1 MENERVFYEIKGTVR
16 GHGGAPVRLAHVTL
30 WWRHIRA
37 RKRLAESRTSDDGR
51 YHLRYELPK
60 EPPQPVLIEVEVELE
75 GLTPVKSPLREAQ
88 RALEIDLDFEPQD
101 VSRWSGLLQKLA
113 PLLEGLK
120 LTDLVENAN
129 HQDLSFLAKETGE
142 ASETLMQVAL
152 SARLEALFLI
162 PAPVFFAFL
171 SQRVPPTIP
180 SPLLDASDSFT
191 LIDALVQ
198 NIASLIF
205 ALTPGPQTTTLTAAV
220 ETELIGPQFAKQIPE
235 LVNQLQSRRVTNLLN
250 QPFSTG
256 NVTLAQIL
264 DVVALAKDKQA
275 AFSQALANN
284 DQRMRDFWRELKTG
298 KLGISASDA
307 ASIQRA
313 LSLGALVKNHI
324 PLLRTL
330 EAQFVAGK
338 YTALSQLAT
347 LSKADWVALVK
358 DTGPPANIDAAGD
371 ADPVEVFASVVYA
384 RVTRAYPTLALSSRV
399 SQSAIV
405 PAQEREPLTHFF
417 RNNSDLE
424 LLRTNLA
431 VYLEQKGSAAFEGI
445 DADQRPAVLAHART
459 FQRVLRV
466 APTVDAAQSLLTVG
480 IRSAAQIANL
490 GRQQFF
496 ERATAIGFTKREAN
510 QAYAVAAHR
519 YARVVTLYMQMNRE
533 AIGIW
538 PKAIGDFSRLAD
550 PIDNAITRDQ
560 SLATLFGSQDYCAI
574 EDCTSV
580 LSPAAYLCDL
590 LLWLR
595 NHPQGGHTALDVLD
609 GRRPDIRQ
617 LLLNCP
623 NTDIELPYIDL
634 VNELLA
640 DKISPPTDPSSTI
653 NPIFKQTTEGATT
666 AQLRAAPEYFNQQA
680 FVTLFSAFYPQTLPY
695 SAGLDELRTYLQHWN
710 LPLWQLRQALLPL
723 SGGTTAQQA
732 AVAAERLGMN
742 TQAESLVTIPN
753 FITSAQAWNVN
764 DFTSGPNGLASVPV
778 FLSASFLKYDSL
790 LELLESTWV
799 QGGLGIKLTGLNDTC
814 DTSEMA
820 LSPAPLDPGFLD
832 RAHRFLRLWIATGY
846 KMWEQDLLLEA
857 PSVGAGVLNQQTLVN
872 LQAFWEVQKQTRLAV
887 NQLLAFYQDID
898 TKQHRDPDGTITRS
912 LYEQVFLN
920 PTVTWIA
927 PDPDLVQLPSGGAI
941 GDVVLSDHVKAIQP
955 ALGVSA
961 ADMAMLFSLT
971 NNQLTLSNLS
981 LIYRVNALAKVSKYS
996 LSSLL
1001 TVARLLNPTAL
1012 TPVAAL
1018 APLFASPA
1026 DTLNFLSEA
1035 VNVQKSSLSLDAT
1048 TYLLTPP
1055 APVVVGA
1062 STTLTA
1068 AITSAQTTITVAS
1081 DAGFPA
1087 PSFYIQI
1094 GSEILL
1100 VTGVSGA
1107 GNTTWTVVRGQQGTA
1122 AASASIG
1129 AVVKPAGNGG
1139 WNTTTQMTLTN
1150 IASALVAVQQA
1161 IMQLLSASTAL
1172 AANITATDT
1181 TITVS
1186 NDTGFPAAPFS
1197 VYIGSE
1203 ILQVTGVSGAGNTT
1217 WTVLRGQQGTT
1228 AAAAAAGAAVTPTS
1242 GDLDGAVIAA
1252 VAANAH
1258 PTGGSALANDVSALI
1273 LKGLQVPGTGKALI
1287 AVLEDPAFVA
1297 PVGTI
1302 TISGTPAA
1310 GDRLQ
1315 TTLNPIAGAPVTVTY
1330 TLVAGDAGDVNQ
1342 TAIHFAQAINASPA
1356 ITGPTAFLA
1365 SATASGAVITLTSLT
1380 PFAPGSNVTSNNSTT
1395 PGGAA
1400 HVAVSPDVTVLNS
1413 APAATQAAFPDQF
1426 LAIQLFD
1433 KVAVLV
1439 RGLKLVVSDLSWL
1452 LDNAAVYGGLDFAQL
1467 PVAPTQAAVNLTLL
1481 LTTLLL
1487 IKLARTFTAA
1497 AQTAPVRTLYD
1508 LISGVNSGSL
1518 ATEAQAQSALAGISG
1533 WPLADIEAFAPP
1545 LALAFPL
1552 SYKQPATYAALRT
1565 LETMSSA
1572 VNGSGPVA
1580 PAASTT
1586 LTAAITGAQTSITV
1600 ASAIGFPAPNF
1611 YINIG
1616 AEILLVTAVSG
1627 ADNTTWTVLRGQ
1639 QGSTASAATL
1649 GAAVTP
1655 TYGAQIV
1662 TWGSVPADEISAE
1675 SLAASALGVLKAQ
1688 QLDETS
1694 WVALAPAL
1702 MNPIRE
1708 RRSAALQAY
1717 LIGQRDGSGKLI
1729 YGDANGLFDYFLI
1742 DVKMTSCQTTSR
1754 VVQAYVAVQIFVE
1767 RCLMNLETTMWNSA
1781 SPGVVVDLTKDDT
1794 WVEWQWM
1801 KRYRV
1806 WEANREVFLYPENW
1820 LIESERPSRTEI
1832 YQKLEQE
1839 VHQGQ
1844 STADYLQTVALNYV
1858 DRLDGLAHLQ
1868 VTGTASDPS
1877 TGTIYV
1883 VGRSLTDPPVFYLR
1897 SLSNGVWTGW
1907 KQITLDIKAH
1917 QAIPAV
1923 YAGRVCVFW
1932 IEIKVA
1938 NEPKPTTPSAQA
1950 TTYPV
1955 SNITDRYVSIGV
1967 NFSIFRN
1974 GSWSPVQAAK
1984 GKLFDKPIFDPTKQ
1998 AGDAKTIEALY
2009 TLKVQRPP
2017 ATPGY
2022 GTALFLDV
2030 FRLGEF
2036 NVKNMYNE
2044 PNDPMNYE
2052 VTGIDES
2059 KAVHLGRGVFN
2070 GHFSDLELNNME
2082 VPGVYPD
2089 NFLESGV
2096 GFAFGRPLLSHA
2108 KSTYGPDAQPLIPL
2122 SPVEP
2127 DLTGESG
2134 LSPVAGA
2141 LAAFPDATHGSTQTL
2156 QLNFHSL
2163 GGLEQNSGPLVNRC
2177 VKPLRIVGPS
2187 SDLSFDPTSYFFFQ
2201 DSYRCY
2207 YVDVPKYYWNG
2218 SFFSPVIPSDPNTV
2232 PFELIYRFH
2241 PFYHPFTRLIWNQL
2255 GAGGFDLLYD
2265 PRLQQAPDRTDPS
2278 YADVFSFQ
2286 DYYQPTWRVQWDLAS
2301 VTTTLAA
2308 PITSADGMI
2317 TVTNDIWIPEPTF
2330 LVRIGSEILQV
2341 TAAGGTDR
2349 TAWTVLRGQQGTA
2362 AAAAAKGAVV
2372 TPLPASQDRQFLDFG
2387 PSAAFSVYNWELF
2400 YHIPLYIA
2408 QMLSQN
2414 QQFED
2419 SLKWF
2424 HYIFNPTRQS
2434 SDPVPERFWITK
2446 PFHDLT
2452 SDQILQQQ
2460 IERLLTAV
2468 NHGDPDAVAQIQSWR
2483 RNPFNPFAL
2492 ADLRPVAYMKST
2504 VMSYLDNLIAWADN
2518 LFASESREALSEAT
2532 LIYVIAAEI
2541 LGPTPSAITPPPH
2554 ADKSYDQLE
2563 PSLDAFAN
2571 AMVDIENVVGPDAS
2585 VIQDAGPNNGNMPAP
2600 QTFYFKIPSNPKL
2613 LAYWTTVADRLNKLR
2628 HCQNIAGGALQLALF
2643 DAPIDPGLLIAAQA
2657 AGVDLSSVLTDLGA
2671 ALPNYRFTALYTQ
2684 ALDFVNAVRAYGSAV
2699 QAALEKTDAGA
2710 LALLQQTLQQQLL
2723 ADGDDVAQWQ
2733 VDQAQKNL
2741 DALQEALNL
2750 AQQKAT
2756 FNHSQNLAN
2765 AAEIIG
2771 TSLHTAS
2778 GILKIIAATT
2788 ATVGAAAAI
2797 APDFT
2802 VGAAGFGGSPVA
2814 VITDGGTH
2822 AARAGHTAGFSLTT
2836 LADILEIGAGLSNTI
2851 GSWQHRK
2858 DNWDEAAN
2866 EADIQIKQTQAQID
2880 AATLALQIAQQN
2892 QQLHQEQID
2901 NIQKQ
2906 IDFLN
2911 DKFTSNSLYDW
2922 MVGSLAATYFQ
2933 SYQLAY
2939 RLCKQVE
2946 RCYQFELAIQNSSFI
2961 QFGYWDSLHKGLL
2974 AGETLNHD
2982 LRRMQASY
2990 LQQNARR
2997 FELSRFISL
3006 ATLAPGGPATSSAL
3020 ENLLVNGFCDF
3031 DIPESLFDN
3040 DYPGHYNRR
3049 LTRVSVTVVYPSPG
3063 KFDNVK
3069 ATLTL
3074 VANKVR
3080 VKTDTDSG
3088 YEEDA
3093 GGSDPRF
3100 IYNFAANSQ
3109 KIAMGNAQDD
3119 PGLFVSAIA
3128 SNIADQR
3135 YLPFENAGAISSWH
3149 LEMQQL
3155 NNEVDLGTV
3164 GDVVLHL
3171 YYTALDGGS
3180 DFRTAVEADLA
3191 ANLPSSG
3198 TKIFSAL
3205 NDFAAPAPTVANP
3218 YPVTPWQAFLVTGAA
3233 QMLTLSISP
3242 SKFPPWTRGKT
3253 ITVSSVT
3260 VLAVAWPPGNFVLV
3274 PQSPLPTAALT
3285 LTPVAGVTE
3294 PNVCAGTIVMPPNSP
3309 LGTWNFQLQ
3318 RQGAPDFQSLSRN
3331 QISDVIL
3338 VVNFDV
3344 A

>member
-1 MENERVFYEIKGTVR
+1 
-16 GHGGAPVRLAHVTL
+16 
-30 WWRHIRA
+30 
-37 RKRLAESRTSDDGR
+37 
-51 YHLRYELPK
+51 
-60 EPPQPVLIEVEVELE
+60 
-75 GLTPVKSPLREAQ
+75 
-88 RALEIDLDFEPQD
+88 
-101 VSRWSGLLQKLA
+101 
-113 PLLEGLK
+113 
-120 LTDLVENAN
+120 
-129 HQDLSFLAKETGE
+129 
-142 ASETLMQVAL
+142 
-152 SARLEALFLI
+152 
-162 PAPVFFAFL
+162 
-171 SQRVPPTIP
+171 
-180 SPLLDASDSFT
+180 
-191 LIDALVQ
+191 VQ

-205 ALTPGPQTTTLTAAV
+205 ALTPELQTNTLTAAV
-220 ETELIGPQFAKQIPE
+220 ETELIGQQFAQQIPD
-235 LVNQLQSRRVTNLLN
+235 LVKQFQSHRVNNLLN
-250 QPFSTG
+250 RPFSTG
-256 NVTLAQIL
+256 NTTLAQIL
-264 DVVALAKDKQA
+264 DVVALPKDKQA
-275 AFSQALANN
+275 AFSEALANN
-284 DQRMRDFWRELKTG
+284 NQRMRDFWRTLKTG
-298 KLGISASDA
+298 QLGVSPSDA
-307 ASIQRA
+307 ESIRQA
-313 LSLGALVKNHI
+313 LSLGALVKNHV
-324 PLLRTL
+324 PLLRAL
-330 EAQFVAGK
+330 ESQFAAGK
-338 YTALSQLAT
+338 YSALSQLAT
-347 LSKADWVALVK
+347 LSKAEWIALVK
-358 DTGPPANIDAAGD
+358 ETGPPSNIDAAGS
-371 ADPVEVFASVVYA
+371 ADPVEVFASVVYS
-384 RVTRAYPTLALSSRV
+384 RVTRAYPTLALSGRV
-399 SQSAIV
+399 GQSAIV
-405 PAQEREPLTHFF
+405 PPQERESLTQFF
-417 RNNSDLE
+417 RNNTDLE
-424 LLRTNLA
+424 LLRANLA
-431 VYLEQKGSAAFEGI
+431 VYLETKGAAAFEGI
-445 DADQRPAVLAHART
+445 NVDQRAAVVAHART

-466 APTVDAAQSLLTVG
+466 APSVDAAQNLLTTG
-480 IRSAAQIANL
+480 ITSATQIANL

-496 ERATAIGFTKREAN
+496 DRATAAGLTKREAN
-510 QAYAVAAHR
+510 QAYTVAAHR
-519 YARVVTLYMQMNRE
+519 YSRALTLYMQLNRD

-538 PKAIGDFSRLAD
+538 PKAIGDVSHLAD
-550 PIDNAITRDQ
+550 PIAQALQRDQ

-595 NHPQGGHTALDVLD
+595 NHPQGGQTALDVLD
-609 GRRPDIRQ
+609 GRRPDIRH

-640 DKISPPTDPSSTI
+640 DKISPPVDPNSKI
-653 NPIFKQTTEGATT
+653 NPIFKQTSQGATQ
-666 AQLRAAPEYFNQQA
+666 AQLRAAPEYFNQNA
-680 FVTLFSAFYPQTLPY
+680 FVTLFSAFYPRTLPY

-723 SGGTTAQQA
+723 SGATVAQQT

-742 TQAESLVTIPN
+742 TQGENLATTPN
-753 FITSAQAWNVN
+753 FITAAQAWNVS
-764 DFTSGPNGLASVPV
+764 DFTSGPNGLATVPI
-778 FLSASFLKYDSL
+778 FLQASFLTYDSL
-790 LELLESTWV
+790 LELLEATWV
-799 QGGLGIKLTGLNDTC
+799 QGGAGIKLAGLNDTC
-814 DTSEMA
+814 DTSVMT
-820 LSPAPLDPGFLD
+820 LSPSPLDPGFLD
-832 RAHRFLRLWIATGY
+832 RAHRFLRLCNATGY
-846 KMWEQDLLLEA
+846 KMWELNHLLVA

-872 LQAFWEVQKQTRLAV
+872 LQTFWQTQTQTRLAV
-887 NQLLAFYQDID
+887 SQLLAFYQDID
-898 TKQHRDPDGTITRS
+898 TKQHRDPDGSIARS
-912 LYEQVFLN
+912 LYEQIFLN

-927 PDPDLVQLPSGGAI
+927 PDPDLVQLPDGGPI
-941 GDVVLSDHVKAIQP
+941 GDMVLSDHAKAIQP

-961 ADMAMLFSLT
+961 ADMATLFSLT
-971 NNQLTLSNLS
+971 DNQLTLTNLS
-981 LIYRVNALAKVSKYS
+981 LMYRVNALAKASKYS
-996 LSSLL
+996 LSNLI
-1001 TVARLLNPTAL
+1001 TVAGLLNPAAA
-1012 TPVAAL
+1012 TPAAAL

-1026 DTLNFLSEA
+1026 ATFNFLSEA
-1035 VNVQKSSLSLDAT
+1035 VNIQKSPLSLDAI

-1055 APVVVGA
+1055 APVVIGA

-1068 AITSAQTTITVAS
+1068 PITSAQSTISVAS

-1087 PSFYIQI
+1087 PNFYIQI
-1094 GSEILL
+1094 GSEILQ
-1100 VTGVSGA
+1100 VTAVGGV
-1107 GNTTWTVVRGQQGTA
+1107 GNTTWTVVRGQQGTTA
-1122 AASASIG
+1122 FSASSG
-1129 AVVKPAGNGG
+1129 AAITPAGNGG
-1139 WNTTTQMTLTN
+1139 WTTTTQMTPAN
-1150 IASALVAVQQA
+1150 IASSLAAVQQA
-1161 IMQLLSASTAL
+1161 ILQLLSASTTL
-1172 AANITATDT
+1172 ASNITAAQPN
-1181 TITVS
+1181 ITVS
-1186 NDTGFPAAPFS
+1186 SDTGFPEPPFF
-1197 VYIGSE
+1197 VYIGTE
-1203 ILQVTGVSGAGNTT
+1203 ILQVTEVSGTGNTT
-1217 WTVLRGQQGTT
+1217 WTVLRARQGTT
-1228 AAAAAAGAAVTPTS
+1228 AAAASSGAAVTPTS
-1242 GDLDGAVIAA
+1242 GDLDGAVIEA
-1252 VAANAH
+1252 VASNAH
-1258 PTGGSALANDVSALI
+1258 PPSGSALANDVSALI
-1273 LKGLQVPGTGKALI
+1273 LQSLQVPGTGKTLLAM
-1287 AVLEDPAFVA
+1287 LEDPAFIA
-1297 PVGTI
+1297 SVGTI
-1302 TISGTPAA
+1302 TISGAPVA
-1310 GDRLQ
+1310 GDQLQ
-1315 TTLNPIAGAPVTVTY
+1315 TALNPIGGAPVTVTY
-1330 TLVAGDAGDVNQ
+1330 TLVASDAGDVNQ
-1342 TAIHFAQAINASPA
+1342 TALHFAQAINASSA
-1356 ITGPTAFLA
+1356 VTGPTAFLA
-1365 SATASGAVITLTSLT
+1365 AATASGAVVTLTSLT
-1380 PFAPGSNVTSNNSTT
+1380 PFAPGSNITSNNSAT

-1400 HVAVSPDVTVLNS
+1400 HVAILPGVTVLNN
-1413 APAATQAAFPDQF
+1413 APTATQAAFPDQF
-1426 LAIQLFD
+1426 RAIQLFD
-1433 KVAVLV
+1433 KAAGVV
-1439 RGLKLVVSDLSWL
+1439 RGLKLVVSDLGWL
-1452 LDNAAVYGGLDFAQL
+1452 LQNASVYGGLDFGQL
-1467 PVAPTQAAVNLTLL
+1467 PVAPAQPAVNLALL

-1497 AQTAPVRTLYD
+1497 AQSAPVRTLYD

-1518 ATEAQAQSALAGISG
+1518 ATEAQAESALAAISG
-1533 WPLADIEAFAPP
+1533 WPLADIEAFVPP
-1545 LALAFPL
+1545 LALAFPA
-1552 SYKQPATYAALRT
+1552 SYEQPSTYAALRT
-1565 LETMSSA
+1565 LETMSNA
-1572 VNGSGPVA
+1572 VNGSGPVT

-1586 LTAAITGAQTSITV
+1586 LTTAITSAQTSITV

-1616 AEILLVTAVSG
+1616 AEILLVTGFSG

-1639 QGSTASAATL
+1639 QGSAAAAALL
-1649 GAAVTP
+1649 GAVVAP

-1662 TWGSVPADEISAE
+1662 TWGGVPADEVSAE

-1688 QLDETS
+1688 QPDEPS
-1694 WVALAPAL
+1694 WLALAPTL

-1717 LIGQRDGSGKLI
+1717 LIGQRDGGGKLI

-1742 DVKMTSCQTTSR
+1742 DVKMTSCQVTSR
-1754 VVQAYVAVQIFVE
+1754 IVQAYVAVQIFVE
-1767 RCLMNLETTMWNSA
+1767 RCLMNLETTRWNST

-1820 LIESERPSRTEI
+1820 LIESQRPNRTEI

-1844 STADYLQTVALNYV
+1844 STADYLETVALNYV
-1858 DRLDGLAHLQ
+1858 DRLDGLARLL
-1868 VTGTASDPS
+1868 VTGTAADPA

-1897 SLSNGVWTGW
+1897 SLSNGAWTGW

-1932 IEIKVA
+1932 IEIKTA
-1938 NEPKPTTPSAQA
+1938 NEPNPTTSQAQA

-1955 SNITDRYVSIGV
+1955 SNISDRYVSIGV
-1967 NFSIFRN
+1967 NFSMFRN
-1974 GSWSPVQAAK
+1974 GAWSPVQAAK
-1984 GKLFDKPIFDPTKQ
+1984 GKFFDKPIFDPTKQ
-1998 AGDAKTIEALY
+1998 AGDVKSIEALY

-2044 PNDPMNYE
+2044 PNDPMNYQ
-2052 VTGIDES
+2052 VQGIDES
-2059 KAVHLGRGVFN
+2059 KAVHLGRGIFN
-2070 GHFSDLELNNME
+2070 GHFSDLELSNME

-2089 NFLESGV
+2089 NFRESGV

-2134 LSPVAGA
+2134 LLPVAGA
-2141 LAAFPDATHGSTQTL
+2141 LAAFPDATHGSNQTL
-2156 QLNFHSL
+2156 QLNFPSL
-2163 GGLEQNSGPLVNRC
+2163 GGLENNAGPLLNSC
-2177 VKPLRIVGPS
+2177 AKPLRVVGPS
-2187 SDLSFDPTSYFFFQ
+2187 SDLVFDPTSYFFFQ
-2201 DSYRCY
+2201 DSNRCY
-2207 YVDVPKYYWNG
+2207 YVDVPRYYWNG
-2218 SFFSPVIPSDPNTV
+2218 SFFSPVVPSDPNTV
-2232 PFELIYRFH
+2232 PYELIYRFH
-2241 PFYHPFTRLIWNQL
+2241 PFYHPFTRLLWNQL

-2265 PRLQQAPDRTDPS
+2265 PQLQQAPDRTDPS

-2286 DYYQPTWRVQWDLAS
+2286 NTYQPTWRVQWDLAT

-2308 PITSADGMI
+2308 PITSAQTLI
-2317 TVTNDIWIPEPTF
+2317 TVTNDIWIPQPAF
-2330 LVRIGSEILQV
+2330 FVRIGSEILQV
-2341 TAAGGTDR
+2341 TAAGGTNR
-2349 TAWTVLRGQQGTA
+2349 TVWAVQRGQQGTA
-2362 AAAAAKGAVV
+2362 GAAAAMGAAVAPV
-2372 TPLPASQDRQFLDFG
+2372 PSSQDRQCLDFT
-2387 PSAAFSVYNWELF
+2387 PAAAFSVYNWELF

-2408 QMLSQN
+2408 QLLSQN

-2424 HYIFNPTRQS
+2424 HYIFDPTRQGT
-2434 SDPVPERFWITK
+2434 DPVPQRFWITK
-2446 PFHDLT
+2446 PLHDLT

-2460 IERLLTAV
+2460 IERLLTTV
-2468 NHGDPDAVAQIQSWR
+2468 NHGDPNAVTQIQSWR

-2532 LIYVIAAEI
+2532 LIYIIASEI

-2563 PSLDAFAN
+2563 PLLDAFAN
-2571 AMVDIENVVGPDAS
+2571 AMVDIENVIGPDAN
-2585 VIQDAGPNNGNMPAP
+2585 VIEDAAPKKGNIPAP
-2600 QTFYFKIPSNPKL
+2600 QTFYFKIPPNAKL
-2613 LAYWTTVADRLNKLR
+2613 LGYWTTVEDRLYKLR

-2684 ALDFVNAVRAYGSAV
+2684 ALDFVNAVRAYGSSL

-2733 VDQAQKNL
+2733 VDQAQRNL

-2750 AQQKAT
+2750 AQQRSS
-2756 FNHSQNLAN
+2756 FNHSQSSAN

-2771 TSLHTAS
+2771 TTLHTAS

-2814 VITDGGTH
+2814 VVTDGGTH

-2858 DNWDEAAN
+2858 DNWDEAAT

-2880 AATLALQIAQQN
+2880 AATFALQIAQSN
-2892 QQLHQEQID
+2892 QALHQEQID
-2901 NIQKQ
+2901 NIQRQ

-2922 MVGSLAATYFQ
+2922 MVGSLASTYFQ

-2939 RLCKQVE
+2939 RMCKQVE
-2946 RCYQFELAIQNSSFI
+2946 RCYQFELGIQNSSFI

-2990 LQQNARR
+2990 LQQNSRR

-3006 ATLAPGGPATSSAL
+3006 ATLAPGGPAASSAL
-3020 ENLLVNGFCDF
+3020 GNLLVNGFCDF

-3069 ATLTL
+3069 ATLTM
-3074 VANKVR
+3074 VANRVR
-3080 VKTDTDSG
+3080 VNTDTGAG
-3088 YEEDA
+3088 YAEGPVGADA
-3093 GGSDPRF
+3093 RF
-3100 IYNFAANSQ
+3100 IYNYAANSQ

-3149 LEMQQL
+3149 LDMQQL
-3155 NNEVDLGTV
+3155 SNEVDLATV

-3180 DFRTAVEADLA
+3180 DFRSAVEADLA
-3191 ANLPSSG
+3191 ANLPTSG

-3205 NDFAAPAPTVANP
+3205 NDFAAPSPTVANP
-3218 YPVTPWQAFLVTGAA
+3218 FPVTPWQAFLVTGAT
-3233 QMLTLSISP
+3233 QLLTLSISP
-3242 SKFPPWTRGKT
+3242 SKFQPWTRGKT

-3274 PQSPLPTAALT
+3274 PQATLPTAPIT

-3294 PNVCAGTIVMPPNSP
+3294 PNVCAGTIVMPPNTP
-3309 LGTWNFQLQ
+3309 LGPWSFQLQ
-3318 RQGAPDFQSLSRN
+3318 RQGAPDFQSLNRN

-3338 VVNFDV
+3338 VVNFD
-3344 A
+3344 AS